1 MLQLFEV
8 KTDSGFI
15 YVRAESIEAAMAWA
29 RKPLAQG
36 GGDFSGV
43 SGARPA
49 TSQVGDTRDGA
60 GIYTVYPDNYAVE
73 DLRGRGERIGVIN
86 SMGDRA
92 LQAQLIDNLIYLA
105 NNVAGQDGAQLGPKS
120 WENHVRSDN
129 RYYEARNQPVTRCYD
144 GRVKVVGEENKL
156 DPGDVRDPLLDDP
169 SMVDPIQGFLQG
181 LGFAPSQYGGPSASA
196 NFLNRQGAL
205 GAAAHYGQNVADYF
219 GQLPSIQEQWR
230 ETGTPHEGFAGA
242 HTPYQFGQQLNIQ
255 NPISSGAA
263 LMDAGPAALRALAQ
277 LSNIGQGPSVTDN
290 PVQAEMNRYRGFV
303 NPVTRDELNA
313 NRNNIANLLT
323 ASMQG
328 AGMSP
333 MYAPQV
339 YGSDIDRLWTQYAA
353 ANPDLV
359 GGFPTDQDTN
369 FLNFAAGKFGLNRFF
384 PALS

>member
-1 MLQLFEV
+1 
-8 KTDSGFI
+8 
-15 YVRAESIEAAMAWA
+15 
-29 RKPLAQG
+29 
-36 GGDFSGV
+36 
-43 SGARPA
+43 
-49 TSQVGDTRDGA
+49 
-60 GIYTVYPDNYAVE
+60 
-73 DLRGRGERIGVIN
+73 
-86 SMGDRA
+86 
-92 LQAQLIDNLIYLA
+92 
-105 NNVAGQDGAQLGPKS
+105 
-120 WENHVRSDN
+120 
-129 RYYEARNQPVTRCYD
+129 
-144 GRVKVVGEENKL
+144 
-156 DPGDVRDPLLDDP
+156 
-169 SMVDPIQGFLQG
+169 
-181 LGFAPSQYGGPSASA
+181 
-196 NFLNRQGAL
+196 
-205 GAAAHYGQNVADYF
+205 
-219 GQLPSIQEQWR
+219 
-230 ETGTPHEGFAGA
+230 
-242 HTPYQFGQQLNIQ
+242 
-255 NPISSGAA
+255 
-263 LMDAGPAALRALAQ
+263 MDAGPAALRALAQ